1 MKDNNQKDK
10 QNIKSGGMPN
20 DSEVSELNELNREL
34 DKILKERDEYLDG
47 WKRSKA
53 DLINYKKEELKRLED
68 MAKYA
73 TEDIM
78 KDLIAVLDSFDLA
91 LVSLKSVG
99 NGAEKGVQMIKNQLE
114 DVLKKNGL
122 IKINAS
128 PGEEFNPAHQEAVAV
143 TDGGESGKIAEEIE
157 PGYMLYNKILRPIR
171 VKIFK

>member
-1 MKDNNQKDK
+1 MDDK
-10 QNIKSGGMPN
+10 QNSENTENLNDPEISG
-20 DSEVSELNELNREL
+20 
-34 DKILKERDEYLDG
+34 LKELSHELEKVLQERYVYIDG

-53 DLINYKKEELKRLED
+53 DLINYKKEELRRLED

-114 DVLKKNGL
+114 DALKKNGL
-122 IKINAS
+122 MRINAS
-128 PGEEFNPAHQEAVAV
+128 PGEEFDPARHEAMAV
-143 TDGGESGKIAEEIE
+143 VEGGESGHVAEEVE
-157 PGYMLYNKILRPIR
+157 SGYMLYNKVLRPIR

>member
-1 MKDNNQKDK
+1 MENKKNDK
-10 QNIKSGGMPN
+10 QSNKEGGIPN
-20 DSEVSELNELNREL
+20 GPEVLGLKELSHELEKTL
-34 DKILKERDEYLDG
+34 HERDEYLDG

-114 DVLKKNGL
+114 DTLKKNGL
-122 IKINAS
+122 MRINAS
-128 PGEEFNPAHQEAVAV
+128 PGEEFDPARHEAMTVV
-143 TDGGESGKIAEEIE
+143 EGGESGKIVEEVE
-157 PGYMLYNKILRPIR
+157 SGYMLYNKMLRPIR

>member
-1 MKDNNQKDK
+1 MEGKEINK
-10 QNIKSGGMPN
+10 QNSEKSDDFN
-20 DSEVSELNELNREL
+20 DSEIQGLKELSHEL
-34 DKILKERDEYLDG
+34 DKVLREKDEYLDG

-53 DLINYKKEELKRLED
+53 DHINYKKEELKRLED

-99 NGAEKGVQMIKNQLE
+99 NGAEKGVSMIKNQLE

-122 IKINAS
+122 TRINAS
-128 PGEEFNPAHQEAVAV
+128 PGEEFNPMCHEAVAV
-143 TDGGESGKIAEEIE
+143 VEGGESGNVAEEVE
-157 PGYMLYNKILRPIR
+157 SGYVLYNKVLRPIR

>member
-10 QNIKSGGMPN
+10 YTKSSDMPN
-20 DSEVSELNELNREL
+20 DSEASGSNELSHEL
-34 DKILKERDEYLDG
+34 EKILRERDEYLNG

-99 NGAEKGVQMIKNQLE
+99 NGADKGVQMIKNQLE

-122 IKINAS
+122 MKINAS
-128 PGEEFNPAHQEAVAV
+128 PGEEFDPARQEAVSV
-143 TDGGESGKIAEEIE
+143 VDGGESGKISEEVE
-157 PGYMLYNKILRPIR
+157 PGYMLYNKTLRPIR

>member
-10 QNIKSGGMPN
+10 QNIKSSSVPN
-20 DSEVSELNELNREL
+20 NSEASGLNELSREL
-34 DKILKERDEYLDG
+34 EKTLKERDEYLDG

-99 NGAEKGVQMIKNQLE
+99 NGAEKGVQMIKSQLE
-114 DVLKKNGL
+114 DMLKKSGL
-122 IKINAS
+122 TKINAS
-128 PGEEFNPAHQEAVAV
+128 PGEEFDPSRQEAVV
-143 TDGGESGKIAEEIE
+143 VVDGGESGKIAEEIE
-157 PGYMLYNKILRPIR
+157 PGYMLYNKMLRPIR